1 MKPLRRAFNFLL
13 ATALMLA
20 LTIPAFAVDYSIDVE
35 NDASKTG
42 VSIDGNTY
50 SAYKIFNVVYDTT
63 KTAFS
68 YTVDSDCLS
77 VTYNTFSG
85 SALINWLST
94 ASDADV
100 RSFADDVYKNYI
112 EGKSV
117 VPAGSATASGERA
130 SIPLTSAG
138 YYLVYGTGGIGDATV
153 TASVSL
159 TTAKPTAT
167 IQPKLSVPSL
177 TKEIQHNELDSWG
190 NVGDNQIGDTVHYRT
205 ITSVPDTNNYT
216 TYTYVIHDTMS
227 NGLTFDPSSLII
239 KINDEDSKVLTLNTD
254 YTITSD
260 AHSFTV
266 DFSNVKALIAAQRL
280 TTTDSF
286 YVYYNA
292 TLNENAKIYTDGSND
307 NSAYLEYSNNPY
319 DNGHGETLPVKVYD
333 WTFTMDVNKTDKDSH
348 PLTGAEFI
356 LNTDR
361 DSANRPI
368 ALIKSGN
375 SYTIAPSG
383 TASTVTTIS
392 AGSIVIKGLDDS
404 TIYYLHET
412 KAPDGYNLLPDP
424 VKIQISA
431 SYDAN
436 GALLRNYPTVAVD
449 NGAASST
456 LSTNVVN
463 LTGNELPSTGGMG
476 TKIFYAVGSTLA
488 VGAGIMLIARKRV
501 KNEN

>member
-13 ATALMLA
+13 AVALMLA
-20 LTIPAFAVDYSIDVE
+20 LTIPVFAVDYSIGVQ

-42 VSIDGNTY
+42 VSIDGNIY
-50 SAYKIFNVVYDTT
+50 SAYKLFNVVYDTT

-68 YTVDSDCLS
+68 YTVDSSCLS
-77 VTYNTFSG
+77 VTYNSLSG
-85 SALINWLST
+85 SNLINWLST

-100 RSFADDVYKNYI
+100 RSFADYVYTNYI
-112 EGKSV
+112 AGKSV
-117 VPAGSATASGERA
+117 VPGGSATASGESA
-130 SIPLTSAG
+130 VIPLTSAG
-138 YYLVYGTGGIGDATV
+138 YYLVYGTGGSGDTTV

-177 TKEIQHNELDSWG
+177 DKQIQHNESGSWG

-227 NGLTFDPSSLII
+227 DGLTFDSSSLVI
-239 KINDEDSKVLTLNTD
+239 KINDEGSKELTRNTD

-266 DFSNVKALIAAQRL
+266 SFSDVKSLIAAQKL
-280 TTTDSF
+280 TTADHF

-292 TLNENAKIYTDGSND
+292 TLNKSAKLYTDGSND
-307 NSAYLEYSNNPY
+307 NMAYLEYSNNPY
-319 DNGHGETLPVKVYD
+319 DDGHGETPPVKVYD
-333 WTFTMDVNKTDKDSH
+333 WTFTMGVNKTDKDSH

-356 LNTDR
+356 LNTD
-361 DSANRPI
+361 SNSTSKPI
-368 ALIKSGN
+368 ALIKNGN
-375 SYTIAPSG
+375 SYTIAPDGTSG
-383 TASTVTTIS
+383 TVTTIS

-436 GALLRNYPTVAVD
+436 GALLSNSPTVAVGG
-449 NGAASST
+449 GAASST

-476 TKIFYAVGSTLA
+476 TTIFYGVGSTLA
-488 VGAGIMLIARKRV
+488 IGAGLILIARKRL